1 MHSATFLR
9 QKKCTELCQY
19 VVFFRSAWLGGGMPP
34 RDAKQLLGAGDFD
47 LEPSKVLGDG
57 AYARVILGHLKPG
70 VEEGNTERRVAV
82 KIMDREVCQK
92 SGFVNIALEREICA
106 ALEHPNIVNMVG
118 AWESSSNIYFVL
130 EFCGGGELFK
140 YCKKYDLS
148 HMPAVAPR
156 FIGETVLALEY
167 LAERGV
173 LHRDLKPENILLTHE
188 YHVKVADFGTACWAD
203 QEEDAKK
210 FTGTAQYMA
219 PELLKAEGGRASFES
234 DLWATGCIIYQ
245 LFCGHPPFNGA
256 TNYLIFKA
264 IQETSPEYPPF
275 VPETARHLVKGLM
288 SREPQDRLGSAAHG
302 GYSELRRHP
311 FFEKINWR
319 TINTEAVQ
327 SHVHH
332 DYTSEWKNFL
342 LEKEEVVY
350 AGEVIKTRR
359 LVSSKRRQLVLT
371 NYPRLFYVEPGSST
385 IKGKVDWTDDLYAQA
400 AGKDGKTFKVVTKD
414 RTYDFEDPAG
424 HAHLWTSKINQVKA
438 DAAKRR

>member
-1 MHSATFLR
+1 
-9 QKKCTELCQY
+9 
-19 VVFFRSAWLGGGMPP
+19 MPP
-34 RDAKQLLGAGDFD
+34 LSEKKLLGAGDFE
-47 LEPSKVLGDG
+47 LQPSKVLGDG
-57 AYARVILGHLKPG
+57 AYAKVILGSLKPG
-70 VEEGNTERRVAV
+70 VEEGISERRVAV
-82 KIMDREVCQK
+82 KVMDKDVCQK
-92 SGFVNIALEREICA
+92 SGFVNIELEKEICA
-106 ALEHPNIVNMVG
+106 ALDHPNIVNMLG
-118 AWESSSNIYFVL
+118 AWDSTSNIYFVL

-148 HMPAVAPR
+148 HMPTVAPR
-156 FIGETVLALEY
+156 FVGETVLALEY
-167 LAERGV
+167 LAETARV

-264 IQETSPEYPPF
+264 IQEQDPEYPPF
-275 VPETARHLVKGLM
+275 VPEIAQDLCKGLM
-288 SREPQDRLGSAAHG
+288 SREPRERLGSADKG
-302 GYSELRRHP
+302 GYSALRQHP
-311 FFEKINWR
+311 FFEKINWK
-319 TINTEAVQ
+319 TIQTEAVE

-332 DYTSEWKNFL
+332 DYTAEWKSFL
-342 LEKEEVVY
+342 LPKEEVVY

-359 LVSSKRRQLVLT
+359 MLSVKKRNLVLT

-385 IKGKVDWTDDLYAQA
+385 VKGKVEWTDDLYAQV
-400 AGKDGKTFKVVTKD
+400 AGRDGKTFKVITKD

-424 HAHLWTSKINQVKA
+424 HAHHWVSKINQVKA
-438 DAAKRR
+438 DAAKRPQ